1 VRDAAFQTLIEI
13 YKHVGDRLRADLRK
27 KEIPPAKLA
36 VLELK
41 FDEVKS
47 DGLLMPSALNSA
59 ATNYDE
65 ADTASLGPPARP
77 TKLVKRT
84 MSATASARKLG
95 TLDTPSSASSGHDV
109 STQAG
114 AVSQEAFES
123 AFELVPQV
131 TVFGQRDI
139 DDLFKTIN
147 NIIGDKNMDWEK
159 RVDALKRLRSLLMLN
174 AQTNPNF
181 PQQLKDLSIAFLD
194 ILKELR
200 SQVIR
205 EACITLAY
213 MSKTLRNKLDHFIA
227 YIFQEMINLIQNSAK
242 VISSAGTL
250 ALKYVIRFVHVPKL
264 IPIVTSNLMQSKSKD
279 IRSNLCE
286 LLIFIFEEWPT
297 KALEKNQLLLRD
309 CLKKGISDADA
320 EARRHS
326 RRCDDDLEYF
336 FDESLILIL
345 FFLRSYWSF
354 RKHFPDLADQ
364 LYGSFDIATQ
374 RQVEK
379 ERDAGSNGTNSMS
392 ASLRGSN
399 SSLNSMPGG
408 VYSMCL
414 SHFLFLISSHI
425 SIPGRGSG
433 RVGSGI
439 DYFLSF

>member
-1 VRDAAFQTLIEI
+1 MILLGDPTVSVRDAAFQTLIEI

-27 KEIPPAKLA
+27 KEIPPQKLA

-41 FDEVKS
+41 FDEVKN
-47 DGLLMPSALNSA
+47 DGLLMPSALSA
-59 ATNYDE
+59 VVPNYDE

-84 MSATASARKLG
+84 MSATSSARKLG
-95 TLDTPSSASSGHDV
+95 PMDTPTSAGSGQDM

-114 AVSQEAFES
+114 AVSQDVFES
-123 AFELVPQV
+123 AFELVPQI

-139 DDLFKTIN
+139 DELFKTIN

-159 RVDALKRLRSLLMLN
+159 RVDALKKLRSLLILN

-213 MSKTLRNKLDHFIA
+213 MSKTLRNKLDQFIA
-227 YIFQEMINLIQNSAK
+227 YILAEMINLIQNSAK

-250 ALKYVIRFVHVPKL
+250 ALKYVIRYVHVPKL
-264 IPIVTSNLMQSKSKD
+264 LPIITSSLMHSKSKD
-279 IRSNLCE
+279 IRSSLCE
-286 LLIFIFEEWPT
+286 LMMMIFEEWPT

-309 CLKKGISDADA
+309 SLKKGISDADA

-326 RRCDDDLEYF
+326 RR
-336 FDESLILIL
+336 
-345 FFLRSYWSF
+345 
-354 RKHFPDLADQ
+354 
-364 LYGSFDIATQ
+364 
-374 RQVEK
+374 
-379 ERDAGSNGTNSMS
+379 
-392 ASLRGSN
+392 
-399 SSLNSMPGG
+399 
-408 VYSMCL
+408 
-414 SHFLFLISSHI
+414 
-425 SIPGRGSG
+425 
-433 RVGSGI
+433 
-439 DYFLSF
+439 